1 MSLAVSSERQR
12 HSGIGLDAAESTGVG
27 SAVDDNVLAVTLEP
41 HGRGLRLTV
50 LIHCCEECNQ
60 FLVEELEESFGA
72 AQHAQMITAPKD
84 RSIEDSRLARH
95 PRRMNAEVAIRHSLQ
110 YGRDRL
116 GFSSA
121 HMCRCGRPFGRVGCW
136 LYGLS
141 MSDAGW
147 SVEVRAAEDYE
158 RYLVPALFD
167 VWAPRMLEAA
177 GVGERDTV
185 LDVACGTGIVA
196 RGAVARVGDH
206 GRVVGLDATE
216 AMLAV
221 AERIEPRVEWHVG
234 DAGDLPFD
242 SRSFDAAICQ
252 SGLMFFPDQVAAVRE
267 MSRMLRPG
275 GRVAVQVWA
284 NCEAQ
289 NTFAGIVEEHAGAVV
304 ADQYRTPWNLS
315 DPELLLSLFEVAG
328 LADVELRTVPENAVY
343 PSVDAFLAGATG
355 ILIGADLNT
364 ERLASDTEQ
373 AFSRYVTTEGT
384 LSFEE
389 PGHIVTATRT

>member
-1 MSLAVSSERQR
+1 MPMVK
-12 HSGIGLDAAESTGVG
+12 
-27 SAVDDNVLAVTLEP
+27 
-41 HGRGLRLTV
+41 RL
-50 LIHCCEECNQ
+50 C
-60 FLVEELEESFGA
+60 
-72 AQHAQMITAPKD
+72 
-84 RSIEDSRLARH
+84 R
-95 PRRMNAEVAIRHSLQ
+95 AIP
-110 YGRDRL
+110 
-116 GFSSA
+116 
-121 HMCRCGRPFGRVGCW
+121 CGRVGCW
-136 LYGLS
+136 LYGLD
-141 MSDAGW
+141 MSEAGW

-216 AMLAV
+216 AMLTV
-221 AERIEPRVEWHVG
+221 AQRIESRVEWHVG
-234 DAGDLPFD
+234 DAVDLPFD
-242 SRSFDAAICQ
+242 SGSFDAVICQ

-267 MSRMLRPG
+267 MWRMLRPG

-289 NTFAGIVEEHAGAVV
+289 NTFAGIVEEHAGALV

-315 DPELLLSLFEVAG
+315 DSELLLALFEEAG
-328 LADVELRTVPENAVY
+328 LADVELRTVSENAVY
-343 PSVDAFLAGATG
+343 PSVGAFLAGATG

-364 ERLASDTEQ
+364 ERL
-373 AFSRYVTTEGT
+373 G
-384 LSFEE
+384 
-389 PGHIVTATRT
+389 